1 MYNKEKTKEARAVL
15 YGQGAPEK
23 WAQRLMAR
31 VYVSFSAALSFDRE
45 GRIIELFQFDTF
57 FPEGEI
63 IVAKDAAQ
71 VWLMSNHPEGMRRMM
86 QEDWQNLRRV
96 QEAAGGAK
104 VRMFLAGEELGCVE
118 VEIQRRA

>member
-1 MYNKEKTKEARAVL
+1 ML

-31 VYVSFSAALSFDRE
+31 VYVSFSAALSFDCE
-45 GRIIELFQFDTF
+45 GKIIELFQFDTF

-96 QEAAGGAK
+96 QEAAGRAK

>member
-1 MYNKEKTKEARAVL
+1 MYNKEKTKEARALL

-57 FPEGEI
+57 FRK
-63 IVAKDAAQ
+63 ARLLSQ
-71 VWLMSNHPEGMRRMM
+71 RMRR
-86 QEDWQNLRRV
+86 RF
-96 QEAAGGAK
+96 G
-104 VRMFLAGEELGCVE
+104 
-118 VEIQRRA
+118 

>member
-1 MYNKEKTKEARAVL
+1 ML

-23 WAQRLMAR
+23 WAQRLLAR

-104 VRMFLAGEELGCVE
+104 VRMFLVGEELGCVE

>member
-1 MYNKEKTKEARAVL
+1 ML

-71 VWLMSNHPEGMRRMM
+71 VWLMSNHPGRHAPNDAGRLAESASGAGGGRRGEGAHVPCGRRTG
-86 QEDWQNLRRV
+86 LRR
-96 QEAAGGAK
+96 G
-104 VRMFLAGEELGCVE
+104 
-118 VEIQRRA
+118 

>member
-1 MYNKEKTKEARAVL
+1 ML

-45 GRIIELFQFDTF
+45 GKIIELFQFDTF

-71 VWLMSNHPEGMRRMM
+71 VWLMSNHPEGIP
-86 QEDWQNLRRV
+86 V
-96 QEAAGGAK
+96 QESDFIFA
-104 VRMFLAGEELGCVE
+104 VAGEELGCVE

>member
-1 MYNKEKTKEARAVL
+1 MYNKEKTKEARALL
-15 YGQGAPEK
+15 YGQGTPEK

-96 QEAAGGAK
+96 QEAAGGNCA
-104 VRMFLAGEELGCVE
+104 V
-118 VEIQRRA
+118 

>member
-1 MYNKEKTKEARAVL
+1 ML

-71 VWLMSNHPEGMRRMM
+71 VWLMSNHPEGMH
-86 QEDWQNLRRV
+86 LRRRAAAPV
-96 QEAAGGAK
+96 LRGAHEAAGRRGSG
-104 VRMFLAGEELGCVE
+104 RRGEGSYVPCG
-118 VEIQRRA
+118 RRTGLRRG

>member
-1 MYNKEKTKEARAVL
+1 MYNKEKTKEARALL

-45 GRIIELFQFDTF
+45 GKIIELFQFDTF

-86 QEDWQNLRRV
+86 QEESASGAGGGRRGEGSHVPCGRRTGLRR
-96 QEAAGGAK
+96 G
-104 VRMFLAGEELGCVE
+104 
-118 VEIQRRA
+118 

>member
-1 MYNKEKTKEARAVL
+1 MYRFRRHFRLTARAGL
-15 YGQGAPEK
+15 
-23 WAQRLMAR
+23 
-31 VYVSFSAALSFDRE
+31 SNCFSS
-45 GRIIELFQFDTF
+45 IPF